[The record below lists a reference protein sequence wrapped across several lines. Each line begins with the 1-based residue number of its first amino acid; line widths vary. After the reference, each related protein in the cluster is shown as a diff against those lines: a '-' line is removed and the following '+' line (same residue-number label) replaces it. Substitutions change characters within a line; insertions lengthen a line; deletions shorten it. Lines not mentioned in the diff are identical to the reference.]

1 MPPYAGGGR
10 APAGVRSLPTGRRVS
25 DCPSS
30 PALAAVVHRPAGG
43 SLPLLVTPLGGRGGL
58 SNKAAAS
65 QNPGFAA
72 PASARLSFRGG
83 GGAPAKKLRKTPVLR
98 GLAANR
104 LTYLPPSCVAGRRS
118 EGGVPSEAPGRL
130 QRHFRPLSQTAR
142 IDCPGQSEGG
152 RRCVVPPDGRASFGF
167 P

>member
-10 APAGVRSLPTGRRVS
+10 APAGVRSLPTVRRVS
-25 DCPSS
+25 DCPFA
-30 PALAAVVHRPAGG
+30 PVLAAVAHRPAGG
-43 SLPLLVTPLGGRGGL
+43 SLPAIVTPLGGRGGL

-72 PASARLSFRGG
+72 PALARLSFCGG

-104 LTYLPPSCVAGRRS
+104 LTHLPLSSLVGRRS

-130 QRHFRPLSQTAR
+130 PMHFQPLSQTAR
-142 IDCPGQSEGG
+142 TECPAQREGG
-152 RRCVVPPDGRASFGF
+152 RRRVVPPDVRASFGF